1 MGARPDTEQ
10 ASLDA
15 FPFEPLAGS
24 LEVRGST
31 PASPKGR
38 RTRQRLLEAARTV
51 FERDGFLAARVADIA
66 TEAGVSHG
74 TFYTYFDSKT
84 EIFRV
89 LVADVMAL
97 VYDTRHDD
105 PDPGSGEDLTA
116 LERIERGNRQFV
128 HVYREHGAMLALMEQ
143 AVAYDDEV
151 RQLRRRVR
159 HVSVDRIHRS
169 IERMQDEGLVRT
181 DLDAACSA
189 SALVSMVSNFVYFW
203 LIMDEGDYDDDTAVH
218 TLTQLWAAALQMK
231 LD

>member
-1 MGARPDTEQ
+1 MEAPRDAEQ
-10 ASLDA
+10 SSLA
-15 FPFEPLAGS
+15 TFPFEPLAGS
-24 LEVRGST
+24 LEVRDST
-31 PASPKGR
+31 PVSAKGR
-38 RTRQRLLEAARTV
+38 RTRQRLLDAARTV

-66 TEAGVSHG
+66 AEAGVSHG

-97 VYDTRHDD
+97 VYDTRHD
-105 PDPGSGEDLTA
+105 PEGSVDLTP

-128 HVYREHGAMLALMEQ
+128 HVYRVHGAMLALMEQ

-151 RQLRRRVR
+151 RQIRRRVR
-159 HVSVDRIHRS
+159 EVSVDRIRHS
-169 IERMQDEGLVRT
+169 IERLQEEGLVRT
-181 DLDAACSA
+181 DLDAMCSA

-203 LIMDEGDYDDDTAVH
+203 LIMDEGNYDDDMAVH
-218 TLTQLWAAALQMK
+218 TLTQLWASALQMK